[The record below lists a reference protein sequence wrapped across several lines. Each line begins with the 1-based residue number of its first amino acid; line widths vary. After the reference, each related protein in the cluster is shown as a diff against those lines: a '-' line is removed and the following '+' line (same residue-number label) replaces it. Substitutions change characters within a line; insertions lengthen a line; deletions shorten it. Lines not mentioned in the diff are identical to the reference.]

1 MKNLLLVLHLLV
13 ASVLVG
19 CTTTKTLQP
28 IGGSKA
34 DGTVTLAYEYNAF
47 ENPQIDWNLAKA
59 TAKARCVAWGY
70 GNAEAFGGQK
80 TRDTLRSADGTCYGQ
95 QVFITYQCTK

>member
-1 MKNLLLVLHLLV
+1 MKNLLLVICLL
-13 ASVLVG
+13 SILMG
-19 CTTTKTLQP
+19 CATTKTLQP

-59 TAKARCVAWGY
+59 TAKSRCTAWGY
-70 GNAEAFGGQK
+70 GNAEAFGGQRS
-80 TRDTLRSADGTCYGQ
+80 RDTLCSNSGACYGQ
-95 QVFITYQCTK
+95 QVYITYQCTK

>member
-1 MKNLLLVLHLLV
+1 MKKLILILFISFLQ
-13 ASVLVG
+13 G
-19 CTTTKTLQP
+19 CATTKTPQP

-47 ENPQIDWNLAKA
+47 ESPQIDWSSAKD

-70 GNAEAFGGQK
+70 GNAEAFGGQQ
-80 TRDTLRSADGTCYGQ
+80 TRDTLCSANGACYGQ
-95 QVFITYQCTK
+95 QVYITYQCTK